1 MGASSRQG
9 KPALVSSREGALP
22 LPLLRR
28 PPLACRHHESLGLII
43 ATLGVKTSAVMK
55 TPYRRFAFII
65 LAVIAIVTFPSCSPK
80 RVADYDYECPTDQTF
95 YLQFG
100 KPGTPTT
107 NTEYV
112 KVDKTAFD
120 IALCNLQGQYEVEF
134 LANAPNASPTPN
146 YTPPPS
152 VCSSENIHTDKITT
166 SGAARTEPAEESSAY
181 DPNAVYH
188 VKSNRLSDIR
198 NVLNALRSPTP
209 TPTP

>member
-1 MGASSRQG
+1 
-9 KPALVSSREGALP
+9 
-22 LPLLRR
+22 
-28 PPLACRHHESLGLII
+28 
-43 ATLGVKTSAVMK
+43 MK

-65 LAVIAIVTFPSCSPK
+65 LAVIPIVTFPSCSPK

-100 KPGTPTT
+100 KPGPTA
-107 NTEYV
+107 NTYV
-112 KVDKTAFD
+112 EVDKTAFD
-120 IALCNLQGQYEVEF
+120 NALCRLTPGQYEVEF
-134 LANAPNASPTPN
+134 LAAASASPTPH
-146 YTPPPS
+146 YTPPSCPP
-152 VCSSENIHTDKITT
+152 ENISTDKITT

>member
-100 KPGTPTT
+100 KPPTPTT
-107 NTEYV
+107 DTQYV
-112 KVDKTAFD
+112 EVDKTAFD
-120 IALCNLQGQYEVEF
+120 NALCFLRPDQYEVEF
-134 LANAPNASPTPN
+134 RAAASASPTPH
-146 YTPPPS
+146 YTPPS
-152 VCSSENIHTDKITT
+152 CSENISTDKITT
-166 SGAARTEPAEESSAY
+166 SGAVRTEPAEESAY

-188 VKSNRLSDIR
+188 VKSNNLRKIQ
-198 NVLNALRSPTP
+198 NVLNALRQPTP
-209 TPTP
+209 TPTPP

>member
-1 MGASSRQG
+1 
-9 KPALVSSREGALP
+9 
-22 LPLLRR
+22 
-28 PPLACRHHESLGLII
+28 
-43 ATLGVKTSAVMK
+43 MK
-55 TPYRRFAFII
+55 TPYRRFVFIM
-65 LAVIAIVTFPSCSPK
+65 LAVIAIVTFPSCSRK
-80 RVADYDYECPTDQTF
+80 QVSDYECPTDETF

-100 KPGTPTT
+100 KTGTPTT
-107 NTEYV
+107 NPEYV
-112 KVDKTAFD
+112 LVNKTAFD
-120 IALCNLQGQYEVEF
+120 EALCRLRRDQYVVDY
-134 LANAPNASPTPN
+134 LADAPNASPTPN

-152 VCSSENIHTDKITT
+152 VCSSENINTDKITT